1 MFVLHKFPCGPLE
14 TNAVLFGHGG
24 IGAAIDPSLGSAEK
38 IIAQAKESGL
48 KVEKILLT
56 HSHWDHI
63 ADVHVL
69 QEQTGALLY
78 VHPLDAKNVEAPGS
92 DSLPLYFPIP
102 SARPD
107 HLIQDG
113 EIVTVGPLKLEVIH
127 TPGHTPGGVCFY
139 LASHEI
145 LFAGDTLFRGSIGRL
160 DLPTGNA
167 ESMWPSLRK
176 LAKLPPKT
184 RVISGHGPDTEI
196 GKESWLAKAED
207 LFS

>member
-1 MFVLHKFPCGPLE
+1 MLLFKFACGPIE
-14 TNAVLFGHGG
+14 TNAILFGEGG
-24 IGAAIDPSLGSAEK
+24 RGAAIDPSLGSAEK
-38 IIAQAKESGL
+38 IVAQAKQSGL
-48 KVEKILLT
+48 KIEKILLT

-69 QEQTGALLY
+69 KEKTGALLY
-78 VHPLDAKNVEAPGS
+78 VHLLDAKNVEAPGS
-92 DSLPLYFPIP
+92 DGLPLYFPIP
-102 SARPD
+102 PTQPD
-107 HLIQDG
+107 HLLHDG
-113 EIVTVGPLKLEVIH
+113 EIVRVGSLQLEVIH

-139 LASHEI
+139 QPSHGI
-145 LFAGDTLFRGSIGRL
+145 LFAGDTLFCGSMGRL

-167 ESMWPSLRK
+167 EQMWLSLRK

-196 GKESWLAKAED
+196 GKEAWLAKAEE